1 MNETEISNGDNWLKG
16 TSLEKFEDQLQWNV
30 LVGHFRPNLAEYIQC
45 SCYLVRYSFSFPPA
59 CWPGKLQRHFF
70 SLRLPRC
77 GNGGRKRIG
86 GQLFQIENPE
96 PGHGKDMNHQR
107 DSGQEPL
114 SREKGITMGVKLPT
128 ANRKLNFQREVFA
141 GIISGMHIACILVI
155 MRFNKYHMRCI
166 RLVFI
171 CLFCMG
177 ITWYVRSGSGLTAE
191 GTPSVEETAL
201 FDLINQARKDPLKMA
216 ASLGLDP
223 QKVLQDLPELQ
234 EILTKGLP
242 ALGFDRKLYEA
253 AHAHVEEMFAEN
265 YYSSDS
271 PDGRGY
277 DDRIRE
283 TGYAPLSTG
292 ETLGFLAF
300 NNFIE
305 PGDAVQVIFEKM
317 FKEELDPA
325 RTAPRNILNANMRE
339 AGIALMAGIFQAS
352 GTPWNAYI
360 AVADFADSLDLYAVE
375 KGLWRLVNEARRP
388 PLQALEAAGIDE
400 GEARESWGKMHGFW
414 IRACRLLR
422 GMKSS
427 KPVLLLITLTWPRSS
442 ITTPILPMD
451 PRRQR
456 GLPPRDMRPYGQ
468 VRL

>member
-1 MNETEISNGDNWLKG
+1 
-16 TSLEKFEDQLQWNV
+16 
-30 LVGHFRPNLAEYIQC
+30 
-45 SCYLVRYSFSFPPA
+45 
-59 CWPGKLQRHFF
+59 
-70 SLRLPRC
+70 
-77 GNGGRKRIG
+77 
-86 GQLFQIENPE
+86 
-96 PGHGKDMNHQR
+96 
-107 DSGQEPL
+107 
-114 SREKGITMGVKLPT
+114 
-128 ANRKLNFQREVFA
+128 
-141 GIISGMHIACILVI
+141 
-155 MRFNKYHMRCI
+155 
-166 RLVFI
+166 
-171 CLFCMG
+171 
-177 ITWYVRSGSGLTAE
+177 
-191 GTPSVEETAL
+191 
-201 FDLINQARKDPLKMA
+201 MA

-242 ALGFDRKLYEA
+242 ALGFDRKLYQA
-253 AHAHVEEMFAEN
+253 ARAHVEEMFAEN

-352 GTPWNAYI
+352 GAPWNAYI
-360 AVADFADSLDLYAVE
+360 AVADFADSFDLYAVE
-375 KGLWRLVNEARRP
+375 KGLWRLVNEARKS

-400 GEARESWGKMHGFW
+400 AEARETLGEDAW
-414 IRACRLLR
+414 
-422 GMKSS
+422 
-427 KPVLLLITLTWPRSS
+427 VL
-442 ITTPILPMD
+442 D
-451 PRRQR
+451 Q
-456 GLPPRDMRPYGQ
+456 GLPPLAWNEKLEASALAHYSDMATLIYYDTQSPDGSTPAERIASTGYEAVSAGEALGYATVYGSSDPAEIARMIFESMLRAELMPEATVEKFILSPDPKEMGVACGKIYLDAEEGQEGVAFIVVADFALPTDPAVFVLGNVYMDLNGDHLYNSGEGIEGLTVSVGAFGEEGCERSEDRPPRQLSGGSDAGFPGDRSAGRIRKDTRRQSFALVGKQQFVDGYRSGC
-468 VRL
+468 